1 MRLPVA
7 CCLVACLLAACAPA
21 RTETAA
27 ATYRAIINIDNR
39 CFIINE
45 KGHKHTDHEEE
56 DCEEH
61 ELTEIDCEEVADGS
75 RI

>member
-21 RTETAA
+21 RTETA